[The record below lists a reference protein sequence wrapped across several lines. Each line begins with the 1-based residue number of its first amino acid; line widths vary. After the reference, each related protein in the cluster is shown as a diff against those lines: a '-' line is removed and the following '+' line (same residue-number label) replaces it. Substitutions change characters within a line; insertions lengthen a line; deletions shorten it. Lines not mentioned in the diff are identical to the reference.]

1 MRDIIKAAITII
13 GCLGMTILVFGFILF
28 MNLLYLLLG

>member
-1 MRDIIKAAITII
+1 MRELIRAAIAVI
-13 GCLGMTILVFGFILF
+13 GCLGMTILIFGFILF